1 MCTYALMLHQCT
13 RCKYVQPATRATI
26 LQPCPNEARCVT
38 ATPISEVRNDVLC
51 ERCAGG
57 LPGQAGRRPGAGT
70 GTPAGAG
77 SGRGRGRGRGT
88 VRGTGLDA
96 AGDHDPV
103 GHSHGA
109 VDPATNW
116 CWAVRRNKPAAAR
129 ERGRRDAREW
139 WESCERE
146 WDERWGGRAGGW

>member
-51 ERCAGG
+51 ER
-57 LPGQAGRRPGAGT
+57 
-70 GTPAGAG
+70 
-77 SGRGRGRGRGT
+77 
-88 VRGTGLDA
+88 
-96 AGDHDPV
+96 
-103 GHSHGA
+103 HGA